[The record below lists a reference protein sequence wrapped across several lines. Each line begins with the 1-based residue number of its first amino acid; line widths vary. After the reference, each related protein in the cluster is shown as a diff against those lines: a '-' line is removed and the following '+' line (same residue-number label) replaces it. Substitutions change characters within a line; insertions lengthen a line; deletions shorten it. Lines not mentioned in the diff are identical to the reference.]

1 MRLLLDTHA
10 ILWYA
15 QGLPSLST
23 SARDAM
29 EREECFFSI
38 ASLWEIAIKQR
49 LGKLS
54 FAASIPAISTFCEAA
69 GFRPLGII
77 PAHAEAVKALPD
89 IHRDPFD
96 RMLVAQAQVEG
107 LTVVTTDSF
116 IPQYPVET
124 FW

>member
-10 ILWYA
+10 IIWYA
-15 QGLPSLST
+15 QGMPSLSHT
-23 SARDAM
+23 ARDAM
-29 EREECFFSI
+29 EHEECHFSM

-49 LGKLS
+49 LGKLGFS
-54 FAASIPAISTFCEAA
+54 ASIPAIATFCEAA
-69 GFRPLGII
+69 GFLPLGIT
-77 PAHAEAVKALPD
+77 PAHAEAVKTLPD

-107 LTVVTTDSF
+107 LSIVTTDSF

-124 FW
+124 LW

>member
-10 ILWYA
+10 IIWYA
-15 QGLPSLST
+15 QGLPSLSLT
-23 SARDAM
+23 ARDAM
-29 EREECFFSI
+29 EREECHFSI

-69 GFRPLGII
+69 GFLPLGIT

-116 IPQYPVET
+116 IPQYQVET
-124 FW
+124 LW